1 MNIVIIGSGKIGD
14 SICEQLAREGHDVTL
29 IDKTSDIL
37 GTTANQ
43 LDIMCV
49 EGDGA
54 MRSTLIEANAGGAD
68 LVIACTGS
76 DETNMLSCLM
86 AKKLGAR
93 RTAARVRNPE
103 YYKQID
109 FIKNDL
115 GIDVAINPEL
125 ITAEEICRVFIFP
138 AALKIEV
145 FARGRAELVEFKID
159 EGSPLD
165 GITLSA
171 LSHEVKVKALV
182 CAVQRGEEVYIPK
195 GDFRLLAGDR
205 IHVSA
210 SHKDIEGFLRAIG
223 GFREKVKTSMIVGGG
238 RIGYYLAAL
247 LLSAGIHVKIIER
260 DEAFC
265 NVLAAAL
272 PEAAVIN
279 GDGTDQKLLFEEG
292 IEHADSFAALT
303 GIDEENMVISLFAQ
317 SSGVD
322 KVVTKINRDSYID
335 MAGKMGIDSI
345 VSPKD
350 VTSSRM
356 VSYARAMENTV
367 GSSNVENMYKI
378 LGGSVEALEFI
389 IRDSD
394 APYIGKPLKEL
405 RLKENSL
412 IGCIVRNRKSIIPNG
427 DTEIQL
433 GDSVIL
439 VTTDSRFNDLKDA
452 FNI

>member
-1 MNIVIIGSGKIGD
+1 MHKIPIPRSGEQIRKAHGPQQTD
-14 SICEQLAREGHDVTL
+14 QLAGR
-29 IDKTSDIL
+29 
-37 GTTANQ
+37 
-43 LDIMCV
+43 
-49 EGDGA
+49 DG
-54 MRSTLIEANAGGAD
+54 
-68 LVIACTGS
+68 
-76 DETNMLSCLM
+76 
-86 AKKLGAR
+86 KL
-93 RTAARVRNPE
+93 
-103 YYKQID
+103 
-109 FIKNDL
+109 
-115 GIDVAINPEL
+115 
-125 ITAEEICRVFIFP
+125 
-138 AALKIEV
+138 
-145 FARGRAELVEFKID
+145 
-159 EGSPLD
+159 
-165 GITLSA
+165 
-171 LSHEVKVKALV
+171 

-389 IRDSD
+389 I
-394 APYIGKPLKEL
+394 
-405 RLKENSL
+405 KENSAVAGIPLQDLNFRKNTL
-412 IGCIVRNRKSIIPNG
+412 ICCIYRNGKVILPG
-427 DTEIQL
+427 GQDMML
-433 GDSVIL
+433 AGDSVLVVISGYRISDIKEIL
-439 VTTDSRFNDLKDA
+439 ED
-452 FNI
+452 

>member
-1 MNIVIIGSGKIGD
+1 M
-14 SICEQLAREGHDVTL
+14 
-29 IDKTSDIL
+29 
-37 GTTANQ
+37 
-43 LDIMCV
+43 
-49 EGDGA
+49 
-54 MRSTLIEANAGGAD
+54 
-68 LVIACTGS
+68 
-76 DETNMLSCLM
+76 
-86 AKKLGAR
+86 
-93 RTAARVRNPE
+93 
-103 YYKQID
+103 
-109 FIKNDL
+109 
-115 GIDVAINPEL
+115 
-125 ITAEEICRVFIFP
+125 
-138 AALKIEV
+138 
-145 FARGRAELVEFKID
+145 
-159 EGSPLD
+159 
-165 GITLSA
+165 
-171 LSHEVKVKALV
+171 
-182 CAVQRGEEVYIPK
+182 
-195 GDFRLLAGDR
+195 
-205 IHVSA
+205 
-210 SHKDIEGFLRAIG
+210 
-223 GFREKVKTSMIVGGG
+223 
-238 RIGYYLAAL
+238 
-247 LLSAGIHVKIIER
+247 
-260 DEAFC
+260 
-265 NVLAAAL
+265 LAAAL

-394 APYIGKPLKEL
+394 SPYIGKPLKEL